1 MSITSFK
8 DFSLPAAILFSLSLS
23 PRRLFPMIRKSFFF
37 FFICLYMVGEKLT
50 VEPRHI
56 VGVPLGPSKRFHR
69 VGTAP
74 RRRDENSVLL
84 FLLTDIYI
92 YFRPCHTFSCR
103 RSLPPPEPMCHIS
116 FYLFS
121 PSTDPAFIFISLD
134 NFFKK
139 WENSARLLILI
150 HSINIY
156 F

>member
-1 MSITSFK
+1 
-8 DFSLPAAILFSLSLS
+8 
-23 PRRLFPMIRKSFFF
+23 LFPMIRKSFFF
-37 FFICLYMVGEKLT
+37 FHLLIHGGGKTDCRA
-50 VEPRHI
+50 RHI
-56 VGVPLGPSKRFHR
+56 VGVPLGPSKRFRR

-103 RSLPPPEPMCHIS
+103 RSPPPPNPCVTSVSIFFSVNWPSIS
-116 FYLFS
+116 M
-121 PSTDPAFIFISLD
+121 I

-139 WENSARLLILI
+139 WGNSARLLILI

-156 F
+156 FRIINK